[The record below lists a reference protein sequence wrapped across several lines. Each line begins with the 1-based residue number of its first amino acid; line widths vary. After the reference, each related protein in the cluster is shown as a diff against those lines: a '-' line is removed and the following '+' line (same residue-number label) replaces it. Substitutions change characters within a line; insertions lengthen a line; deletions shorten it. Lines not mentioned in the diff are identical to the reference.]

1 MARPTKSAKVLSE
14 CSQTKDEI
22 RERIENEETLK
33 GNSDR
38 LIAPEELTEN
48 QKKIFNFILEELE
61 ESKLLGNLDLFIL
74 TNTCIAIDRLISIE
88 YAINKNPSL
97 QFRKEIMNNK
107 KIYSSDFYRGCNE
120 LSLSPQ
126 SRAKLANINMNANNK
141 KEDPLLKALRDD
153 EEYDEEDE
161 E

>member
-1 MARPTKSAKVLSE
+1 MARPTKAARVLSE

-22 RERIENEETLK
+22 RERIENEEALK
-33 GNSDR
+33 GNSDK
-38 LIAPEELTEN
+38 LIVPKELTEN

-74 TNTCIAIDRLISIE
+74 ITTCIAIDRLISIE

-97 QFRKEIMNNK
+97 QFSREIMNNK

-126 SRAKLANINMNANNK
+126 SRAKLANINMNANSK
-141 KEDPLLKALRDD
+141 KEDPLIKALEDDEDD
-153 EEYDEEDE
+153 EE
-161 E
+161 

>member
-1 MARPTKSAKVLSE
+1 MARPTKAARVLSE

-22 RERIENEETLK
+22 RERIENEEALK
-33 GNSDR
+33 GNSDK
-38 LIAPEELTEN
+38 LIVPKELTEN

-74 TNTCIAIDRLISIE
+74 ITTCIAIDRLISIE

-97 QFRKEIMNNK
+97 QFSREIMNNK

-126 SRAKLANINMNANNK
+126 SRAKLANINMNANSK
-141 KEDPLLKALRDD
+141 KEDPLIKALEDD
-153 EEYDEEDE
+153 EDDKK
-161 E
+161 

>member
-1 MARPTKSAKVLSE
+1 MARPTKAARVLSE
-14 CSQTKDEI
+14 SSQTKDEI
-22 RERIENEETLK
+22 RERIENEEVLK
-33 GNSDR
+33 GNSDK

-48 QKKIFNFILEELE
+48 QKNIFYFILNELE

-74 TNTCIAIDRLISIE
+74 INTCIATDRLLTIE

-97 QFRKEIMNNK
+97 QFRKELMNNK

-126 SRAKLANINMNANNK
+126 SRAKLANINMNANK
-141 KEDPLLKALRDD
+141 KKDDPLIKALEDD
-153 EEYDEEDE
+153 EDENDE
-161 E
+161 

>member
-1 MARPTKSAKVLSE
+1 MARPTKAARVLSE

-22 RERIENEETLK
+22 RERIENEEALK
-33 GNSDR
+33 GNSDK
-38 LIAPEELTEN
+38 LIAPKELTEN

-74 TNTCIAIDRLISIE
+74 INTCIATDRLLSIE

-97 QFRKEIMNNK
+97 QFSREIMNNK
-107 KIYSSDFYRGCNE
+107 KIYSSEFYRGCNE

-126 SRAKLANINMNANNK
+126 SRAKLANINMSANK
-141 KEDPLLKALRDD
+141 KKDDPLIKALEDDEDD
-153 EEYDEEDE
+153 EE
-161 E
+161 